1 MFKKFLKWLKR
12 KIESRKRVSGLSK
25 GMDIVDKYMRPGM
38 NPKALDFSAGYAQA
52 RIHGLYESGQ
62 ITRNE
67 MEAALFSLN
76 DQHEK
81 LRRKALIE
89 SMIG

>member
-1 MFKKFLKWLKR
+1 MFKKIKKVIAK
-12 KIESRKRVSGLSK
+12 KIEKRNRVSGLSK
-25 GMDIVDKYMRPGM
+25 GMEIVDKYMRPGM

-52 RIHGLYESGQ
+52 RIHVLYENNEISKE
-62 ITRNE
+62 E

-81 LRRKALIE
+81 LRNKALIE
-89 SMIG
+89 MIG